1 VSPYKTIGGRA
12 WRSRQHGFSLLEMLL
27 AIAILLVVTGIVMS
41 AMMQMTM
48 TQGTVANRTEM
59 HSSVRSATELLQ
71 QEIGQAGKI
80 SLPATAVTLSA
91 ALAAPAS
98 PPISASAVLNN
109 AAGIFPNEQL
119 VIDTGDNEETVT
131 VNTVVAAT
139 KTITAIFTLP
149 HVFHAPVRV
158 AGTFASGIVPTTAAC
173 PPPNGGAVCGSTPF
187 ILKLY
192 GDIDDDGNM
201 KYIEYTCDSAAGP
214 PTTGGNLYRQ
224 VLAYDDLPTTKVSPT
239 PSMVVLSNILPNP
252 PDPGTTTPAPCF
264 KYQEKPVGTDTY
276 VVDVSVTLTVQTQNK
291 DPQTHKFQTETK
303 ALLNVSPRNVF
314 EGWQLASASVLN
326 RVQPM
331 PLTVLNLLP

>member
-1 VSPYKTIGGRA
+1 
-12 WRSRQHGFSLLEMLL
+12 MLL

-91 ALAAPAS
+91 ALGTPAS
-98 PPISASAVLNN
+98 PPISAPAVLNH
-109 AAGIFPNEQL
+109 ATGIFQNDQL
-119 VIDTGDNEETVT
+119 MIDTGDNEETVT
-131 VNTVVAAT
+131 VNSVVAAT
-139 KTITAIFTLP
+139 RTITAIFTLP
-149 HVFHAPVRV
+149 HAALAPVRV
-158 AGTFASGIVPTTAAC
+158 AGTFASGIVPTTTTC
-173 PPPNGGAVCGSTPF
+173 GVSAVACGSTPF

-224 VLAYDDLPTTKVSPT
+224 VLAYDDLPTTKSNPPT
-239 PSMVVLSNILPNP
+239 SSMVVLSNILRNP

-291 DPQTHKFQTETK
+291 DPQTHQFQTETK

-314 EGWQLASASVLN
+314 EGWQLASQSVAN

-331 PLTVLNLLP
+331 PLTVQNLLP

>member
-1 VSPYKTIGGRA
+1 
-12 WRSRQHGFSLLEMLL
+12 MLL

-80 SLPATAVTLSA
+80 SLPNPATGVKLSA
-91 ALAAPAS
+91 AVPTPAS
-98 PPISASAVLNN
+98 PPIASSEVVNN

-131 VNTVVAAT
+131 VTGVVAAT
-139 KTITAIFTLP
+139 NTITAIFTLA
-149 HVFHAPVRV
+149 HVLNAPVRV
-158 AGTFASGIVPTTAAC
+158 AGTFASGIVPKSAT
-173 PPPNGGAVCGSTPF
+173 NGSGDFV
-187 ILKLY
+187 LKLY

-201 KYIEYTCDSAAGP
+201 KYIEYTCDSSTGP

-224 VLAYDDLPTTKVSPT
+224 VMAFDALPAAKVTPTT
-239 PSMVVLSNILPNP
+239 SMVVLSNIMPNP
-252 PDPGTTTPAPCF
+252 PDSGSTTPAACF
-264 KYQEKPVGTDTY
+264 KYQEKPVGADTY

-291 DPQTHKFQTETK
+291 DPQTQQFQTETK

-314 EGWQLASASVLN
+314 EGWQLASASVVN
-326 RVQPM
+326 RIQPM
-331 PLTVLNLLP
+331 PLTVTNLLP